1 MVQSVNYKNEDY
13 KIHFSNPPFLVKM
26 CGEFNRFLPI
36 HKSITGET
44 MIINANDF
52 NKYIGIKIKEKRLEK
67 KLTQTKLGN
76 KLGVTFQ
83 QVQKYEKGINGV
95 SAFRL
100 NQLSRIL
107 NVPINYFF
115 EYLDIPLILTKEM
128 EVTNDKSSSR

>member
-1 MVQSVNYKNEDY
+1 
-13 KIHFSNPPFLVKM
+13 
-26 CGEFNRFLPI
+26 
-36 HKSITGET
+36 

>member
-1 MVQSVNYKNEDY
+1 MLE
-13 KIHFSNPPFLVKM
+13 
-26 CGEFNRFLPI
+26 
-36 HKSITGET
+36 ET
-44 MIINANDF
+44 NSF
-52 NKYIGIKIKEKRLEK
+52 NKDIGTKIKGRRQEL

>member
-1 MVQSVNYKNEDY
+1 MIE
-13 KIHFSNPPFLVKM
+13 
-26 CGEFNRFLPI
+26 
-36 HKSITGET
+36 ET
-44 MIINANDF
+44 NSF
-52 NKYIGIKIKEKRLEK
+52 NKDIGTKIKGRRQEL